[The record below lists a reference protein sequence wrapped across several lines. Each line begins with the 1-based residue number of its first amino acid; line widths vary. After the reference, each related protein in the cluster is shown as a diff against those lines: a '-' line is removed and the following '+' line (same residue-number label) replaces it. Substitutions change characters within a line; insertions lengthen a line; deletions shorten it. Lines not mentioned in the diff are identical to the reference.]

1 MEMDPIK
8 ATRPLAVITRASSG
22 VGLEL
27 AKRFA
32 DHGYDLLITAEDPSI
47 KEAEQALGFRGVEV
61 ESIQV
66 DLGDYDGVEAVF
78 RAIHRLGQPVDAL
91 SINLSNDGDPAHI
104 QSLNDELNMLQKNV
118 VSSVHLAKRIITDM
132 IIRGEGSVLIGSI
145 PPAPHPG
152 PLDAVYAASNAFI
165 HSFIET
171 LKSELEGTGVSIVG
185 LETPANEIEKDD
197 PVEIAR
203 LGFNSLMAATEK
215 KGPSHEKDYRNQ
227 YGESKTQPETRA
239 I

>member
-1 MEMDPIK
+1 MEMDLIK
-8 ATRPLAVITRASSG
+8 ATRPLAVITHASHG

-32 DHGYDLLITAEDPSI
+32 DHGYDLLITAEDASI
-47 KEAEQALGFRGVEV
+47 SEAEQALSFRGVEV
-61 ESIQV
+61 ESLRV

-78 RAIHRLGQPVDAL
+78 RAIHRLGQPVDVL
-91 SINLSNDGDPAHI
+91 SINMSNEA
-104 QSLNDELNMLQKNV
+104 DEVNMLQKNV

-132 IIRGEGSVLIGSI
+132 ILRGEGGVLFGSI

-152 PLDAVYAASNAFI
+152 PLDAVFAASNAFM

-171 LKSELEGTGVSIVG
+171 LESELEGTGVSILG
-185 LETPANEIEKDD
+185 LTTPEKGIEKDD

-203 LGFNSLMAATEK
+203 LGFNSLMAANET
-215 KGPSHEKDYRNQ
+215 KGLAHEKDYRDK
-227 YGESKTQPETRA
+227 YGESEAPPETRA
-239 I
+239 S